1 MTKKMRNSI
10 STISLR
16 SKTKA
21 GSATLAQPLQNSM
34 VYILH
39 QLSFCENN
47 HFSAFSR
54 TYNSQL
60 FGGAD
65 GELGASQRYL
75 SQRYSNTNR
84 KVAGVLTDIGVSVV
98 KLRMGIVPG
107 NAVCSFLFLCQSHH
121 IVETHPV

>member
-10 STISLR
+10 STISLG

-21 GSATLAQPLQNSM
+21 GSTMLAQPLQNSM

-39 QLSFCENN
+39 QLSFCESN
-47 HFSAFSR
+47 HFSALSC

-60 FGGAD
+60 FGGPD

-75 SQRYSNTNR
+75 SQRYSTSNR
-84 KVAGVLTDIGVSVV
+84 KVAGMLTDIGMSVV
-98 KLRMGIVPG
+98 KLRMGIVPENEG
-107 NAVCSFLFLCQSHH
+107 NGREYFLL
-121 IVETHPV
+121 I